1 MQVDLITLFPE
12 MFSALN
18 YGIVGRAQEQE
29 QLRLTYY
36 PIRAYSGRADGRV
49 DDRPY
54 GGGPGMVMAYPP
66 LVEAI
71 QAAKQAEGCEKTRV
85 IYLSPQG
92 APLTHARVLALSEL
106 PRITL
111 LCGRY
116 EGIDERVIAH
126 HVDAEY
132 SIGDYTLSGGEL
144 PAMVLIDAMVRQLP
158 GVLGHPD
165 SAEHDSFVNG
175 LLDHPHYTRPPEI
188 DGHRV
193 PDVLMG
199 GDHEAIV
206 RWRRKESVGKTWQKR
221 SDLLK
226 RLVLDRST
234 EDLLELYKK
243 EHRNN
248 P

>member
-18 YGIVGRAQEQE
+18 YGIVGRAQQQG
-29 QLRLTYY
+29 QLALTYY
-36 PIRAYSGRADGRV
+36 PIRDYSHRADGRV

-66 LVEAI
+66 LVDAI
-71 QAAKQAEGCEKTRV
+71 EAAKQAAHGEKTQV

-92 APLTHARVLALSEL
+92 TPLTHAHVVALSQL
-106 PRITL
+106 PRVTL

-116 EGIDERVIAH
+116 EGIDERVITH

-144 PAMVLIDAMVRQLP
+144 PAMVLIDAVVRQLP
-158 GVLGHPD
+158 GALGHPE
-165 SAEHDSFVNG
+165 SAESDSFVNG

-193 PDVLMG
+193 PTVLME
-199 GDHEAIV
+199 GDHEAIM

-226 RLVLDRST
+226 RLVLDRSA

-243 EHRNN
+243 EYRNN
-248 P
+248 K

>member
-12 MFSALN
+12 MFSALD
-18 YGIVGRAQEQE
+18 YGIVGRAQQQQ
-29 QLRLTYY
+29 QLELTYY

-66 LVEAI
+66 LVDAI
-71 QAAKQAEGCEKTRV
+71 EAAKQAEHRPKTQV
-85 IYLSPQG
+85 VYLSPQG
-92 APLTHARVLALSEL
+92 EPLTHARVVALSKL
-106 PRITL
+106 PRVTL

-116 EGIDERVIAH
+116 EGVDERVITH
-126 HVDAEY
+126 HVDAEC

-158 GVLGHPD
+158 GVLGHPE
-165 SAEHDSFVNG
+165 SAKHDSFVDG
-175 LLDHPHYTRPPEI
+175 FLDHPHYTRPPEI

-193 PDVLMG
+193 PDVLMEG
-199 GDHEAIV
+199 NHEAIV
-206 RWRRKESVGKTWQKR
+206 RWRRKESIGKTWQKR

-226 RLVLDRST
+226 RLVLDESA

-243 EHRNN
+243 EYRNN
-248 P
+248 Q